1 MKWNEKPVARKALAV
16 ICYICVAGYLLLTL
30 LKALSILAA
39 PEASV
44 HALLGVAFLCKGLTQ
59 TGKEKI
65 WSFALAAGWFLVA
78 LLYCF

>member
-16 ICYICVAGYLLLTL
+16 IGYICVAGYLLLTL

-39 PEASV
+39 PEAPV
-44 HALLGVAFLCKGLTQ
+44 HALLGTAFLCQGLTR
-59 TGKEKI
+59 TGNKKV
-65 WSFALAAGWFLVA
+65 WGYVLSAGWFLVA

>member
-30 LKALSILAA
+30 LKSLSILAA
-39 PEASV
+39 PEAPV
-44 HALLGVAFLCKGLTQ
+44 HALLGAAFLCKGLTQ